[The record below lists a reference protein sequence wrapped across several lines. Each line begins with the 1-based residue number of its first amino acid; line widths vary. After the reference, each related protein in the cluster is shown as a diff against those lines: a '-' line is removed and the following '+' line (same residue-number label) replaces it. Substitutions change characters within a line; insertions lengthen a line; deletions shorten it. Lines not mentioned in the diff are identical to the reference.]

1 MSKKSSTETPRRK
14 LGPRPKTNMKEQ
26 VHWLLH
32 WRASTRY
39 PPSAFLL
46 AAQLFSLFLYAAIDR
61 NSSGRALLG
70 AFGVVILVLVVWVI
84 NRRAIMPWIA
94 WALVVPTVVLSLL
107 SALVTNL
114 NLLMWSSLLEAVLY
128 FYGAG
133 SLIAYMMEDY
143 RVTIDELFAAGAT
156 FTLLAWGF
164 AFVYL
169 ACQIWIPGS
178 FIGANFPG
186 EPRTFVE
193 LLALSFSNLSA
204 TGLGDVIPVTSLARV
219 LVMLE
224 QFAGV
229 GYVAV
234 VVSRLIGMTIT
245 LQKDK
250 RES

>member
-1 MSKKSSTETPRRK
+1 MKRQLSS
-14 LGPRPKTNMKEQ
+14 LM
-26 VHWLLH
+26 H

-46 AAQLFSLFLYAAIDR
+46 AAQIVSLFLYAVVDSSR
-61 NSSGRALLG
+61 SGRALLG
-70 AFGVVILVLVVWVI
+70 AFGVLILALVVWVI
-84 NRRAIMPWIA
+84 NRGAMMPWIA
-94 WALVVPTVVLSLL
+94 WLLVAPAFVLSLFSSL
-107 SALVTNL
+107 FFNPT
-114 NLLMWSSLLEAVLY
+114 LLMWSSLLEAVLY
-128 FYGAG
+128 FYAAG

-164 AFVYL
+164 AYVYL
-169 ACQIWIPGS
+169 ACQIWFPGS
-178 FIGANFPG
+178 FTGLNFPG

-193 LLALSFSNLSA
+193 LLSLSFANLSA
-204 TGLGDVIPVTSLARV
+204 TGLGDILPITSAGRV

-229 GYVAV
+229 AYIAV
-234 VVSRLIGMTIT
+234 VVSRLIGMTIM

-250 RES
+250 SGS